1 MGIAGM
7 ILLVWDRKGLFPARG
22 VEQFKSAVQ
31 WSRKKFGNTAFFA
44 CIQLHDRPRQAVKS
58 AGVRGKRRGDCRLS
72 YSIMVLYLF
81 SDGIDRVGYSDACQI
96 RRFLIGIRWV

>member
-1 MGIAGM
+1 MHTSVASMGIAGM

-58 AGVRGKRRGDCRLS
+58 AGSEVKGVEIAGS
-72 YSIMVLYLF
+72 
-81 SDGIDRVGYSDACQI
+81 AI
-96 RRFLIGIRWV
+96 R